1 MTIFFKMQNLSF
13 CTLYVQICFQCLSI
27 WQRHVLSLLLYCYFI
42 FTPIFIC
49 CRNVFS
55 SKCHFVVARRLPRL
69 SILAAFLGGLFL
81 LLVSD
86 KKTEMMK
93 KWNLKLCWWR
103 HTQSVLINAISLF
116 LFFPQS
122 LPKSK
127 TKAEILGNKKL
138 RNSSSPRSSGKV
150 TNLNKGQTVK

>member
-13 CTLYVQICFQCLSI
+13 CTLYVQIWFQCLFI
-27 WQRHVLSLLLYCYFI
+27 WQRHVLLLLYCYFI

-116 LFFPQS
+116 LFFFPN
-122 LPKSK
+122 LYPNPKQK
-127 TKAEILGNKKL
+127 QK
-138 RNSSSPRSSGKV
+138 SSGIRNWEIV
-150 TNLNKGQTVK
+150 HRQEVRVK